1 MSEEHCVNEGE
12 CETQQFKIHKKEE
25 MSKRSSKEKNLS
37 VPRGTL
43 HPSAEHGKRRP
54 RTERRDKESER
65 KRSRKG
71 EENDSD
77 STTDDEEGGKTAWGG
92 TKEGPSGTV
101 TMGNGSQSEVSPM
114 PDASTHAS
122 LESRIEAMVN
132 ERIQAME
139 ESWKRRAA
147 DEASVISDP
156 RLDDSVK
163 ENLRRFVADRVFP
176 KFKFIFDKET
186 LGQVVEMALTNK
198 HITQPDGWGL
208 TSMKKTCSRSVRSY
222 LDGCRANAQAV
233 ARKKYLGNYCIVKG
247 VVVFYFENKLTGV
260 AVCIFFNHRRPE

>member
-1 MSEEHCVNEGE
+1 
-12 CETQQFKIHKKEE
+12 
-25 MSKRSSKEKNLS
+25 MSKRCSKEKPVS
-37 VPRGTL
+37 IPRSTL
-43 HPSAEHGKRRP
+43 NPSTEHRKRRS
-54 RTERRDKESER
+54 RTERSDKESER
-65 KRSRKG
+65 KRRRND

-77 STTDDEEGGKTAWGG
+77 STTDDEEGGKAWGS
-92 TKEGPSGTV
+92 TKAGPSGTV
-101 TMGNGSQSEVSPM
+101 MVGKGSQSEVSPM

-132 ERIQAME
+132 GRIQAME

-147 DEASVISDP
+147 DEASVTSDP

-198 HITQPDGWGL
+198 YITQPDGWGL
-208 TSMKKTCSRSVRSY
+208 TSMKKTYSRSVRSY

-247 VVVFYFENKLTGV
+247 VVVFYFENKLTGM
-260 AVCIFFNHRRPE
+260 AVCIFLNHRRPK

>member
-12 CETQQFKIHKKEE
+12 CETKQFKIHKKEE
-25 MSKRSSKEKNLS
+25 MSKRCSKEKPVS
-37 VPRGTL
+37 IPRGTL
-43 HPSAEHGKRRP
+43 RS
-54 RTERRDKESER
+54 RTERSDKESER
-65 KRSRKG
+65 KRSR
-71 EENDSD
+71 NDEKNDTD
-77 STTDDEEGGKTAWGG
+77 SATDDEEGGKAWGSA
-92 TKEGPSGTV
+92 KAGPSGTV
-101 TMGNGSQSEVSPM
+101 VVGNGSQSEVSPM

-132 ERIQAME
+132 ERMQAME

-147 DEASVISDP
+147 DEASVMSDP

-208 TSMKKTCSRSVRSY
+208 TSMKKTYSRSVRSY

-260 AVCIFFNHRRPE
+260 AVCIFFNHRRPK

>member
-12 CETQQFKIHKKEE
+12 CETKQFKIHKKEE
-25 MSKRSSKEKNLS
+25 MSKRCSKEKPVS
-37 VPRGTL
+37 IPRGTL
-43 HPSAEHGKRRP
+43 NPSAEHGKRRS
-54 RTERRDKESER
+54 RTERSDKESER
-65 KRSRKG
+65 KRRRND

-77 STTDDEEGGKTAWGG
+77 STTDDEEGGKAWGG
-92 TKEGPSGTV
+92 AKAGPSGTV
-101 TMGNGSQSEVSPM
+101 VVGKGGQSEVSPM

-132 ERIQAME
+132 GRTQAME

-147 DEASVISDP
+147 DEASVTSDP

-186 LGQVVEMALTNK
+186 LGQVVELALT
-198 HITQPDGWGL
+198 
-208 TSMKKTCSRSVRSY
+208 TST
-222 LDGCRANAQAV
+222 
-233 ARKKYLGNYCIVKG
+233 
-247 VVVFYFENKLTGV
+247 
-260 AVCIFFNHRRPE
+260 

>member
-12 CETQQFKIHKKEE
+12 CETKQFKIHKKEE
-25 MSKRSSKEKNLS
+25 MSKRSSKEKPVS
-37 VPRGTL
+37 TPWGTL
-43 HPSAEHGKRRP
+43 RS
-54 RTERRDKESER
+54 RTEGSDKESER
-65 KRSRKG
+65 KRSKND
-71 EENDSD
+71 EENDTD
-77 STTDDEEGGKTAWGG
+77 SATDDEEGGKAAWGSA
-92 TKEGPSGTV
+92 EAGPSGTV
-101 TMGNGSQSEVSPM
+101 MVGNGSQSEVSPM

-132 ERIQAME
+132 ERMQAME

-147 DEASVISDP
+147 DEASVTSDP

-176 KFKFIFDKET
+176 KFKFMFDKET

-198 HITQPDGWGL
+198 CITQPDGWGL
-208 TSMKKTCSRSVRSY
+208 TSMKKTHSRSVRSH

-247 VVVFYFENKLTGV
+247 VAVFYFENKLTGV
-260 AVCIFFNHRRPE
+260 AVCIFFNHRRPK

>member
-12 CETQQFKIHKKEE
+12 CETKQFKIHKKEE
-25 MSKRSSKEKNLS
+25 MSKRSSKEKPLS
-37 VPRGTL
+37 IPRGTL
-43 HPSAEHGKRRP
+43 KRR
-54 RTERRDKESER
+54 RND
-65 KRSRKG
+65 

-77 STTDDEEGGKTAWGG
+77 STTDDEEGGKARGSA
-92 TKEGPSGTV
+92 KAGPSGTV
-101 TMGNGSQSEVSPM
+101 VVGNGSQSEVSPM

-132 ERIQAME
+132 ERTQAME

-147 DEASVISDP
+147 DEASVMSDP

-176 KFKFIFDKET
+176 EFKFTFDKET

-198 HITQPDGWGL
+198 CITQPDGWGL
-208 TSMKKTCSRSVRSY
+208 TSMKKTHSRSVRSY

-260 AVCIFFNHRRPE
+260 AVCIFFNHRRPK